1 MPELFLSLRVRSTPF
16 TPGVLAA
23 TPRAFT
29 VYNHMRLACV
39 FESLEADCAH
49 LKEHVQIWA
58 VAAQRQVEIT
68 GPDVSRLVQ
77 WMTPRNIIRVGVDAC
92 AYVPVCDDSGGM
104 LNDPVAMRH
113 DVNHWWRSLAD
124 SDVFLYAKGLA
135 IGVGMDVSVR
145 EPDVS
150 PLAVQGPRAE
160 ELVARVFGDV
170 IRDIRI
176 FRFAIRSFNGGD
188 HIVARSG
195 WSKQGGF
202 EIYVEGR
209 HNGMPVFNA
218 LIVAYGGDMNVRV
231 GCPNAIGRL
240 ESDLLSYGCGIN
252 REHTPYQAGLGAY
265 CHPETVECI
274 GREALLREA
283 AVGPSRQVRCLN
295 IGGAPVP
302 PLTDFWPVTGN
313 GSGIGRISSA
323 VWSPEFRT
331 NVAIGTI
338 DRSHWKSGT
347 EVEIHAPDGVRTGRI
362 RGSFHR

>member
-1 MPELFLSLRVRSTPF
+1 MPELFFSPRVRSTPF
-16 TPGVLAA
+16 TPGVQAA

-49 LKEHVQIWA
+49 LKEHVQVWD

-68 GPDVSRLVQ
+68 GPDASCLVQ
-77 WMTPRNIIRVGVDAC
+77 WMTPRNIARVGVGAC

-104 LNDPVAMRH
+104 LNDPVAMRL
-113 DVNHWWRSLAD
+113 DANHWWLSLAD

-135 IGVGMDVSVR
+135 IGAGMDVSVR

-150 PLAVQGPRAE
+150 PLAVQGPKAE
-160 ELVARVFGDV
+160 DLVARVFGDA
-170 IRDIRI
+170 IRDTRF
-176 FRFAIRSFNGGD
+176 FRFAIRSFNDGD
-188 HIVARSG
+188 HVVARSG

-209 HNGMPVFNA
+209 HNGMPMFNA
-218 LIVAYGGDMNVRV
+218 LMEAGGDLNVRV
-231 GCPNAIGRL
+231 GCPNGIERL
-240 ESDLLSYGCGIN
+240 ESGLLSYGCDIT

-265 CHPETVECI
+265 CHPGTVECI

-295 IGGAPVP
+295 ISGAPVP
-302 PLTDFWPVTGN
+302 PLTDFWPVTGD
-313 GSGIGRISSA
+313 GRGIGRISSA
-323 VWSPEFRT
+323 AWSPEFRT
-331 NVAIGTI
+331 NVAIGMI
-338 DRSHWKSGT
+338 DRSHWESGT

-362 RGSFHR
+362 RESFHR